1 MSSPF
6 FEKGKKLYIN
16 PFNSFLID
24 TMCKHIQEYLN
35 KQINV
40 RKTCYHFPIS
50 KYIYFLK
57 VVTERKLILNCYS
70 TPIDRYLSL
79 RVLDFS
85 EFKQI
90 LNSYFFFQIRNV
102 ILKIRHVFIKF
113 TLKELDKGDL
123 LSFLHI
129 MIFLLYDCM

>member
-1 MSSPF
+1 M
-6 FEKGKKLYIN
+6 L
-16 PFNSFLID
+16 FNTNRS
-24 TMCKHIQEYLN
+24 
-35 KQINV
+35 
-40 RKTCYHFPIS
+40 IS
-50 KYIYFLK
+50 I
-57 VVTERKLILNCYS
+57 
-70 TPIDRYLSL
+70 L

-123 LSFLHI
+123 LSFLNI
-129 MIFLLYDCM
+129 MIFLLYDCMWQYKILVTIVFFFWTIYKRLVNSKYFLVFTTTIIWVEMLKDKTNKTEVSKTAGRSTFKKKWYVNQ